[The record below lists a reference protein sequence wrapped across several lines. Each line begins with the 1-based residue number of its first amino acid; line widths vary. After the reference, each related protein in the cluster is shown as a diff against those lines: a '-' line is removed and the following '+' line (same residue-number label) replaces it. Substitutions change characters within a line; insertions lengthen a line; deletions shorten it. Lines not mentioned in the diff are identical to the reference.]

1 MPKLSALYSWLS
13 PLGVAATFI
22 GAATISFAS
31 LSPPG
36 SAGDPG
42 SADKAMHIIAYAII
56 VLPLALVRSRT
67 RIWSAVGIL
76 IWSGCIELLQPLFGR
91 SSSVSDV
98 IANASGILLGLSLAV
113 FLSRFFPTPTK

>member
-1 MPKLSALYSWLS
+1 
-13 PLGVAATFI
+13 
-22 GAATISFAS
+22 
-31 LSPPG
+31 
-36 SAGDPG
+36 
-42 SADKAMHIIAYAII
+42 MHIIAYAII